1 MSLPE
6 GFKPMKG
13 DVGEWSDF
21 TFPCYASPKID
32 GYRCIASGGQ
42 ALSAKL
48 EPHGNQ
54 FIQKFFKDYEVD
66 LDGLDGELVV
76 GAANDPEIFNKSG
89 GAIRRASGEP
99 DFTFWVFDYVNE
111 EPFRNRIEWSRNMVD
126 VAEFDGWR
134 VRHVEMVFIRDLEA
148 LKRYYAE
155 TVARGF
161 EGVMVRSLNGPYKFG
176 RSTRKEGYLLK
187 LKPYRDDEA
196 ILLEVIEEQAN
207 TNKAEKDATG
217 RTKRSSAKA
226 GKVGKGTAGKLRVR
240 FINGPFKDQEH
251 IIGTGKLTKDQK
263 QTLWD
268 ERFGLHDDARQ
279 GNYQLMTVHHMD
291 HLGGYTRPR
300 HAGFLRWRDWSDIDL
315 PEAA

>member
-1 MSLPE
+1 MPE

-48 EPHGNQ
+48 VPHGNQ
-54 FIQKFFKDYEVD
+54 FIQQFFKEHAEA
-66 LDGLDGELVV
+66 LEGLDGELVV

-89 GAIRRASGEP
+89 GAIRRTSGEP
-99 DFTFWVFDYVNE
+99 HFTFWVFDYVDADME
-111 EPFRNRIEWSRNMVD
+111 FRARFGLLSDLLAREGSL
-126 VAEFDGWR
+126 AQR
-134 VRHVEMVFIRDLEA
+134 VRVVPTTYIRSLAE
-148 LKRYYAE
+148 LKGYYADR
-155 TVARGF
+155 VAQGY
-161 EGVMVRSLNGPYKFG
+161 EGIMVRSLNGPYKFG
-176 RSTRKEGYLLK
+176 RSTRREGYLLK
-187 LKPYRDDEA
+187 LKPFRDDEA
-196 ILLEVIEEQAN
+196 VLLEVIEEQAN
-207 TNKAEKDATG
+207 TNAAQKDATG

-251 IIGTGKLTKDQK
+251 IIGTGKLTKEQK

>member
-1 MSLPE
+1 
-6 GFKPMKG
+6 MKG

-21 TFPCYASPKID
+21 IFPCYASPKID

-54 FIQKFFKDYEVD
+54 FIQRFFKDYEVD
-66 LDGLDGELVV
+66 LEGLDGELVV

-99 DFTFWVFDYVNE
+99 DFTFWVFDYVDTAQ
-111 EPFRNRIEWSRNMVD
+111 PFRERLHMLDGRCHD
-126 VAEFDGWR
+126 FDEWR
-134 VRHVEMVFIRDLEA
+134 VRPVERVFIRDLEA
-148 LKRYYAE
+148 LKHYYAE
-155 TVARGF
+155 TVARGY
-161 EGVMVRSLNGPYKFG
+161 EGVMVRSINGPYKFG

-240 FINGPFKDQEH
+240 FVNGPFKGQEH
-251 IIGTGKLTKDQK
+251 IIGTGKLTKEQK